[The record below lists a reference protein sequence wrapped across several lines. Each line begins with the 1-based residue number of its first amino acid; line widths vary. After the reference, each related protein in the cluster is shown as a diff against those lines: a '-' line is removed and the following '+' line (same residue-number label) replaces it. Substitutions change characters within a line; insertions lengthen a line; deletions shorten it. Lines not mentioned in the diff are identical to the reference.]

1 MRNLALIFCLGSGFC
16 LADNAKSPTLAEA
29 RAFLDR
35 AQSKLLEL
43 SIQDNRAAWVRSTFI
58 TYDSEILAAKADEDQ
73 IAATMQLAKEAT
85 RFSHLKMPED
95 MARQFM
101 LLRVSLTLAAPSN
114 PQEAQELTQI
124 AARMEGVYGSGKYC
138 GPGGGSAASASA
150 GGASAS
156 AGGGECLDLD
166 QLSDILRTSTDPAK
180 LLDAWRGWRTIS
192 PPMRPMFQKYVELGN
207 KGARE
212 LGFDDMGAMWRSKY
226 DMPAAAFPVEMD
238 RLWEQV
244 KPLYLALHAYV
255 RWKLREKYGD
265 LVPSSGAIPAHLLGN
280 MWAQEWENIYPLVAP
295 KDADPGYDLTAI
307 LKGRGTQPVDLVKYG
322 ERFFTSLGFA
332 PLPKTFWERSLLA
345 KPRDRD
351 VVCHASAWDVDFV
364 EDVRIKA
371 CLEINADDFTTVHH
385 ELGHNFYQRAY
396 DQQPFLF
403 RDSANDGFHEAIG
416 DTIALS
422 VTPEYLKRIGLLPT
436 VPDGS
441 KDIGLLLY
449 KALEKVAFLPFGL
462 MIDKWRWQVFSGQI
476 PPEKYNESWWKLGL
490 EYQGVAPPVARSEED
505 FDPGAKYHVPANT
518 PYARYFLADIL
529 QFQFHRALSKVVG
542 CTSPLN
548 RCSIYESKAA
558 GDRLNAMLAM
568 GESRPWPEALRALT
582 GQEQMDATAILDY
595 FAPLKKWLD
604 EQNRGKPVGW

>member
-1 MRNLALIFCLGSGFC
+1 MRSLVIVFILGSGFC

-29 RAFLDR
+29 KAFLDR
-35 AQSKLLEL
+35 AQAKLLEL
-43 SIQDNRAAWVRSTFI
+43 SVQEQRADWVKSTFI
-58 TYDSEILAAKADEDQ
+58 TYDTEILAAKADEDE
-73 IAATMQLAKEAT
+73 IAATMQLAKEST
-85 RFSHLKMPED
+85 RFSHLKMPEE
-95 MARQFM
+95 MARQFQ
-101 LLRVSLTLAAPSN
+101 LLRLSLTLAAPSD
-114 PQEAQELTQI
+114 PKESQELTQI
-124 AARMEGVYGSGKYC
+124 ATRMEGIYGSGKYC
-138 GPGGGSAASASA
+138 PAGAASST
-150 GGASAS
+150 S
-156 AGGGECLDLD
+156 ECLDLD
-166 QLSDILRTSTDPAK
+166 QLSNILRTSTDPAK
-180 LLDAWRGWRTIS
+180 LLDAWRGWHAIS
-192 PPMRPMFQKYVELGN
+192 PPIRPLFQKYVELGN

-212 LGFDDMGAMWRSKY
+212 LGFADMGAMWRSKY
-226 DMPAAAFPVEMD
+226 DMPADAFPAEMD

-244 KPLYLALHAYV
+244 KPLYLSLHAYV

-265 LVPSSGAIPAHLLGN
+265 VVPAGGAIPAHLLGN

-295 KDADPGYDLTAI
+295 KDADSGYDLTAI
-307 LKGRGTQPVDLVKYG
+307 LKGRGTQPVDMAKYG

-332 PLPKTFWERSLLA
+332 PLPKTFWERSLFV
-345 KPRDRD
+345 KPRDRE
-351 VVCHASAWDVDFV
+351 VVCHASAWDVDAV
-364 EDVRIKA
+364 DDLRIKM
-371 CLEINADDFTTVHH
+371 CIEINDEDFTTVHH

-396 DQQPFLF
+396 DKQPYLF

-436 VPDGS
+436 VPDSS
-441 KDIGLLLY
+441 KDIGLLLK

-476 PPEKYNESWWKLGL
+476 PPEKYNESWWKLSI
-490 EYQGVAPPVARSEED
+490 EYQGVAPPVARSEAD
-505 FDPGAKYHVPANT
+505 FDPGAKYHVPANY

-529 QFQFHRALSKVVG
+529 QFQFHRALAKVAG

-568 GESRPWPEALRALT
+568 GESRPWPQALRALT

-604 EQNRGKPVGW
+604 EQNKGKPVGW